1 MVDDYDELLNQTESL
16 QLSNEQLQLDSEYL
30 RLQLSNLTARNDE
43 LREQLI
49 NSQDMIGRQHEEI
62 GSLLR
67 DKDRLETT
75 VNRLQRLTPTVAGL
89 TARAPERSAYAES
102 KVLQELDRQQEL
114 ALRSEVLGNVYERTP
129 SDGVRERPPLDS
141 YLIGSKRPQH
151 EYKYQPR
158 GIIAR
163 DSSQFSYQPRSVTAR
178 LDSEPDSTEM
188 LTTRSSTASTASEL
202 EFEPSSDEEL
212 LAGSKMADID

>member
-114 ALRSEVLGNVYERTP
+114 ALRSEVLGN
-129 SDGVRERPPLDS
+129 DLREDTIRWCQR
-141 YLIGSKRPQH
+141 K
-151 EYKYQPR
+151 
-158 GIIAR
+158 
-163 DSSQFSYQPRSVTAR
+163 
-178 LDSEPDSTEM
+178 
-188 LTTRSSTASTASEL
+188 AST
-202 EFEPSSDEEL
+202 
-212 LAGSKMADID
+212 